1 MTKAKN
7 RNWFDKH
14 LNDMYVLKS
23 KTDGYRSRASYKLLE
38 ILEGK
43 NLIQRNDVVVDLGS
57 APGGW
62 SQVARKFVGSKG
74 RVLALDI
81 LDMSSIPGVDFI
93 CGDFNDEEVYHK
105 LACQVENE
113 EVNVV
118 ISDIAPNISGIAAI
132 DLPKHF
138 GLVELA
144 FEFCRQY
151 LCEGGSFIVK
161 LFQGEGFDEFVRESR
176 KCFVNVKLVKPKA
189 SRRMSR
195 EVYMVGKGFKFEKE
209 QLGE

>member
-7 RNWFDKH
+7 RNWFNKH

-38 ILEGK
+38 ILQGK

-93 CGDFNDEEVYHK
+93 CGDFNDEEVYRK
-105 LACQVENE
+105 LACQVEDE

-151 LCEGGSFIVK
+151 LCKGGNFIVK

-189 SRRMSR
+189 SRRTSR
-195 EVYMVGKGFKFEKE
+195 EVYMVGTGFKFEKE
-209 QLGE
+209 

>member
-23 KTDGYRSRASYKLLE
+23 KTEGYRSRASYKLLE
-38 ILEGK
+38 ILQGK

-93 CGDFNDEEVYHK
+93 CGDFNDEEVYRK
-105 LACQVENE
+105 LAFQVEDE

-189 SRRMSR
+189 SRRTSR
-195 EVYMVGKGFKFEKE
+195 EVYMVGTGFKFEKE
-209 QLGE
+209 

>member
-38 ILEGK
+38 ILQGK

-93 CGDFNDEEVYHK
+93 CGDFNDEEVYRK

-113 EVNVV
+113 KVNVV

-176 KCFVNVKLVKPKA
+176 KCFVNVKMVKPKS

-195 EVYMVGKGFKFEKE
+195 EVYMVGTGFKFEKE
-209 QLGE
+209 

>member
-93 CGDFNDEEVYHK
+93 CGDFNDEEVYRK
-105 LACQVENE
+105 LTCQVENE
-113 EVNVV
+113 GVNVV

-138 GLVELA
+138 RLVGMA

-195 EVYMVGKGFKFEKE
+195 EIYMVGIGFNLKRSN
-209 QLGE
+209 

>member
-38 ILEGK
+38 ILQGK

-93 CGDFNDEEVYHK
+93 CGDFNDEEVYRK

-113 EVNVV
+113 KVNVV

-151 LCEGGSFIVK
+151 LCKGGNFIVK

-195 EVYMVGKGFKFEKE
+195 EVYMVGTGFKLEKE
-209 QLGE
+209 

>member
-1 MTKAKN
+1 M
-7 RNWFDKH
+7 
-14 LNDMYVLKS
+14 
-23 KTDGYRSRASYKLLE
+23 E
-38 ILEGK
+38 ILQGK

-93 CGDFNDEEVYHK
+93 CGDFNDEEVYRK

-113 EVNVV
+113 KVNVV

-144 FEFCRQY
+144 FEFCHQY

-195 EVYMVGKGFKFEKE
+195 EVYMVGTGFKFEKE
-209 QLGE
+209 

>member
-1 MTKAKN
+1 
-7 RNWFDKH
+7 
-14 LNDMYVLKS
+14 MYVLKS
-23 KTDGYRSRASYKLLE
+23 KTEGYRSRASYKLLE
-38 ILEGK
+38 ILQGK

-93 CGDFNDEEVYHK
+93 CGDFNDEEVYRK
-105 LACQVENE
+105 LACQVEDE

-144 FEFCRQY
+144 F
-151 LCEGGSFIVK
+151 
-161 LFQGEGFDEFVRESR
+161 
-176 KCFVNVKLVKPKA
+176 
-189 SRRMSR
+189 
-195 EVYMVGKGFKFEKE
+195 
-209 QLGE
+209 

>member
-14 LNDMYVLKS
+14 LNDMYVRKS
-23 KTDGYRSRASYKLLE
+23 KTEGYRSRASYKLLE
-38 ILEGK
+38 ILQGK

-93 CGDFNDEEVYHK
+93 CGDFNDEEVYRK
-105 LACQVENE
+105 LACQVEDE

-151 LCEGGSFIVK
+151 LCKGGNFIVK

-176 KCFVNVKLVKPKA
+176 KCFVNVKMVKPKA
-189 SRRMSR
+189 SRSMSR
-195 EVYMVGKGFKFEKE
+195 EVYMVGTGFKFEKE
-209 QLGE
+209 

>member
-14 LNDMYVLKS
+14 LNDMYVIKS

-38 ILEGK
+38 ILQGK

-93 CGDFNDEEVYHK
+93 CGDFNDEEVYRK
-105 LACQVENE
+105 LVCQVENE

-189 SRRMSR
+189 L
-195 EVYMVGKGFKFEKE
+195 GFTNLTFTKH
-209 QLGE
+209 LRDSLTNSSNPSP

>member
-14 LNDMYVLKS
+14 LNDVYVLKS

-38 ILEGK
+38 ILQGR

-93 CGDFNDEEVYHK
+93 CGDFNDEEVYRK
-105 LACQVENE
+105 LASQVENE

-132 DLPKHF
+132 D
-138 GLVELA
+138 
-144 FEFCRQY
+144 
-151 LCEGGSFIVK
+151 
-161 LFQGEGFDEFVRESR
+161 
-176 KCFVNVKLVKPKA
+176 
-189 SRRMSR
+189 
-195 EVYMVGKGFKFEKE
+195 
-209 QLGE
+209 

>member
-14 LNDMYVLKS
+14 LNDMYVIKS

-38 ILEGK
+38 ILQGK

-93 CGDFNDEEVYHK
+93 CGDFNDEEVYRK
-105 LACQVENE
+105 LVCQVENE

-144 FEFCRQY
+144 LEFCRQH

-176 KCFVNVKLVKPKA
+176 KCFVNVKMVKPKA
-189 SRRMSR
+189 SRSMSR
-195 EVYMVGKGFKFEKE
+195 EVYMVGTGFKFEKE
-209 QLGE
+209 

>member
-38 ILEGK
+38 ILQGK

-93 CGDFNDEEVYHK
+93 CGDFNDEEVYRK
-105 LACQVENE
+105 LACKVEDE

-151 LCEGGSFIVK
+151 LCEGGTFIVK

-189 SRRMSR
+189 SRRTSR
-195 EVYMVGKGFKFEKE
+195 EVYMVGTGFKFEKE
-209 QLGE
+209 

>member
-38 ILEGK
+38 ILQGK

-81 LDMSSIPGVDFI
+81 LEMSKIPSIFLRHDD
-93 CGDFNDEEVYHK
+93 CSTN
-105 LACQVENE
+105 
-113 EVNVV
+113 
-118 ISDIAPNISGIAAI
+118 AI
-132 DLPKHF
+132 LHNLK
-138 GLVELA
+138 
-144 FEFCRQY
+144 
-151 LCEGGSFIVK
+151 SK
-161 LFQGEGFDEFVRESR
+161 
-176 KCFVNVKLVKPKA
+176 NVKL
-189 SRRMSR
+189 
-195 EVYMVGKGFKFEKE
+195 
-209 QLGE
+209 LDL

>member
-14 LNDMYVLKS
+14 LNDMYVIKS

-38 ILEGK
+38 ILQGK

-81 LDMSSIPGVDFI
+81 LDMSSIPGVEFI
-93 CGDFNDEEVYHK
+93 C
-105 LACQVENE
+105 
-113 EVNVV
+113 
-118 ISDIAPNISGIAAI
+118 
-132 DLPKHF
+132 
-138 GLVELA
+138 
-144 FEFCRQY
+144 
-151 LCEGGSFIVK
+151 
-161 LFQGEGFDEFVRESR
+161 
-176 KCFVNVKLVKPKA
+176 
-189 SRRMSR
+189 
-195 EVYMVGKGFKFEKE
+195 
-209 QLGE
+209 

>member
-81 LDMSSIPGVDFI
+81 LDMSSIPGVEFI
-93 CGDFNDEEVYHK
+93 CGDFNDEEVYRK

-195 EVYMVGKGFKFEKE
+195 EIYMVGIGFNLKRSN
-209 QLGE
+209 

>member
-38 ILEGK
+38 ILQGK

-93 CGDFNDEEVYHK
+93 CGDFNDEEVFRK

-189 SRRMSR
+189 SRRTSR
-195 EVYMVGKGFKFEKE
+195 EVYMVGTGFKFEKE
-209 QLGE
+209 

>member
-93 CGDFNDEEVYHK
+93 CGDFNDEEVYRK
-105 LACQVENE
+105 LTCQVENE
-113 EVNVV
+113 GVNVV

-138 GLVELA
+138 GLVGMV

-195 EVYMVGKGFKFEKE
+195 EVYMVGIGFNLKRSN
-209 QLGE
+209 

>member
-1 MTKAKN
+1 MKKSRRVKKSN
-7 RNWFDKH
+7 SWRIKQHRDQFFK
-14 LNDMYVLKS
+14 KS
-23 KTDGYRSRASYKLLE
+23 KTLGYRSRASFKLIQLNDKFKFLKKNIKLL
-38 ILEGK
+38 
-43 NLIQRNDVVVDLGS
+43 DLGAS
-57 APGGW
+57 PGGW

-93 CGDFNDEEVYHK
+93 CGDFNDEEVYRK

-151 LCEGGSFIVK
+151 LCEGGTFIVK
-161 LFQGEGFDEFVRESR
+161 LFQGEGFDEFVRVSR
-176 KCFVNVKLVKPKA
+176 KRFVNVKMVKPKA
-189 SRRMSR
+189 SRKMSR
-195 EVYMVGKGFKFEKE
+195 EVYMVGTGFKFEKE
-209 QLGE
+209 

>member
-23 KTDGYRSRASYKLLE
+23 KTEGYRSRASYKLLE
-38 ILEGK
+38 ILQGR

-93 CGDFNDEEVYHK
+93 CGDFNDEEVYRK
-105 LACQVENE
+105 LACQVEDE

-138 GLVELA
+138 GLVETA

-151 LCEGGSFIVK
+151 LREGGNFIVK

-189 SRRMSR
+189 SRRTSR
-195 EVYMVGKGFKFEKE
+195 EVYMVGTGFKFEKE
-209 QLGE
+209 

>member
-7 RNWFDKH
+7 RNWFNKH

-23 KTDGYRSRASYKLLE
+23 KTEGYRSRASYKLLE
-38 ILEGK
+38 ILQGK

-93 CGDFNDEEVYHK
+93 CGDFNDEEVYRK
-105 LACQVENE
+105 LACQVEDE
-113 EVNVV
+113 KVNVV

-151 LCEGGSFIVK
+151 LCKGGNFIVK

-176 KCFVNVKLVKPKA
+176 KWFVNVKLVKPKA

-195 EVYMVGKGFKFEKE
+195 EVYMAVSYTHLTLPTIE
-209 QLGE
+209 

>member
-57 APGGW
+57 SPGGW

-81 LDMSSIPGVDFI
+81 LDMSNIPGVDFI
-93 CGDFNDEEVYHK
+93 CGDFNDEEVYRK
-105 LACQVENE
+105 LARQVENE

-118 ISDIAPNISGIAAI
+118 ISDIAPNISGIAAV

-144 FEFCRQY
+144 FDFCRQY

-195 EVYMVGKGFKFEKE
+195 EVYMVGIGFKFEKE

>member
-38 ILEGK
+38 ILQGK

-93 CGDFNDEEVYHK
+93 CGDFNDEEVYRK

-113 EVNVV
+113 KVNVV

-195 EVYMVGKGFKFEKE
+195 EVYMVGIGFKFEKE
-209 QLGE
+209 

>member
-81 LDMSSIPGVDFI
+81 LDMSSITGVDFI
-93 CGDFNDEEVYHK
+93 CGDFNDEEVYRK
-105 LACQVENE
+105 LTCQVENE
-113 EVNVV
+113 GVNVV

-138 GLVELA
+138 RLVGMA

-195 EVYMVGKGFKFEKE
+195 EVYMVGIGFKFEKE

>member
-93 CGDFNDEEVYHK
+93 CGDFNDEEVYRK
-105 LACQVENE
+105 LTCQVENE
-113 EVNVV
+113 GVNVV

-138 GLVELA
+138 GLVGMA

-195 EVYMVGKGFKFEKE
+195 EIYMVGIGFNLKRSN
-209 QLGE
+209 

>member
-7 RNWFDKH
+7 RNWFNKH

-23 KTDGYRSRASYKLLE
+23 KTEGYRSRASYKLLE
-38 ILEGK
+38 ILQGK
-43 NLIQRNDVVVDLGS
+43 NLIQRNNVVVDLGS

-93 CGDFNDEEVYHK
+93 CGDFNDEEVYRK

-151 LCEGGSFIVK
+151 LCEGGNFIVK

-189 SRRMSR
+189 SRRTSR
-195 EVYMVGKGFKFEKE
+195 EVYMVGTGFKFEKE
-209 QLGE
+209 

>member
-38 ILEGK
+38 ILQGK

-93 CGDFNDEEVYHK
+93 CGDFNDEEVYRK
-105 LACQVENE
+105 LVCQVENE
-113 EVNVV
+113 KVNVV

-176 KCFVNVKLVKPKA
+176 KCFVNVKMVKPKA
-189 SRRMSR
+189 SRTMSR
-195 EVYMVGKGFKFEKE
+195 EVYMVGTGFKFEKE
-209 QLGE
+209 

>member
-38 ILEGK
+38 ILQGK

-93 CGDFNDEEVYHK
+93 CGDFNDEEVYRK
-105 LACQVENE
+105 LVCQVENE

-144 FEFCRQY
+144 FEFCHQY

-189 SRRMSR
+189 SRRTSR
-195 EVYMVGKGFKFEKE
+195 EVYMVGTGFKFEKE
-209 QLGE
+209 

>member
-1 MTKAKN
+1 
-7 RNWFDKH
+7 
-14 LNDMYVLKS
+14 MYK
-23 KTDGYRSRASYKLLE
+23 R
-38 ILEGK
+38 
-43 NLIQRNDVVVDLGS
+43 QDLGS

-93 CGDFNDEEVYHK
+93 CGDFNDEEVYRK
-105 LACQVENE
+105 LVCQVENE

-151 LCEGGSFIVK
+151 LCKGGNFIVK

-176 KCFVNVKLVKPKA
+176 KCFVNVKMVKPKA

-195 EVYMVGKGFKFEKE
+195 EVYMVGTGFKFEKE
-209 QLGE
+209 

>member
-7 RNWFDKH
+7 RNWFNKH
-14 LNDMYVLKS
+14 LNDTYVLKS

-38 ILEGK
+38 ILQGK

-93 CGDFNDEEVYHK
+93 CGDFNDEEVYRK
-105 LACQVENE
+105 LTCQVEKE
-113 EVNVV
+113 KVNVV

-144 FEFCRQY
+144 LEFCRQH

-189 SRRMSR
+189 SRRTSR
-195 EVYMVGKGFKFEKE
+195 EVYMVGTGFKFEKE
-209 QLGE
+209 

>member
-7 RNWFDKH
+7 RNWFNKH
-14 LNDMYVLKS
+14 LSDTYVLKS

-38 ILEGK
+38 ILQGK

-93 CGDFNDEEVYHK
+93 CGDFNDEEVFRK
-105 LACQVENE
+105 LACQVEND

-138 GLVELA
+138 GLVEMA

-151 LCEGGSFIVK
+151 LREGGNFIVK

-189 SRRMSR
+189 SRRTSR
-195 EVYMVGKGFKFEKE
+195 EVYMVGTGFKFEKE
-209 QLGE
+209 

>member
-38 ILEGK
+38 ILQGR

-93 CGDFNDEEVYHK
+93 CGDFNDEEVYRK
-105 LACQVENE
+105 LAFQVEDE

-151 LCEGGSFIVK
+151 LCKGGNFIVK

-189 SRRMSR
+189 SRRTSR
-195 EVYMVGKGFKFEKE
+195 EVYMVGTGFKFEKE
-209 QLGE
+209 

>member
-38 ILEGK
+38 ILQGK

-93 CGDFNDEEVYHK
+93 CGDFNDEEVYRK

-113 EVNVV
+113 KVNVV

-189 SRRMSR
+189 SRRTSR
-195 EVYMVGKGFKFEKE
+195 EVYMVGTGFKFEKE
-209 QLGE
+209 

>member
-38 ILEGK
+38 ILQGK

-93 CGDFNDEEVYHK
+93 CGDFNDEEVFRK

-144 FEFCRQY
+144 FDFCRQY
-151 LCEGGSFIVK
+151 LCEGGNFIVK

-189 SRRMSR
+189 SRRTSR
-195 EVYMVGKGFKFEKE
+195 EVYMVGTGFKFEKE
-209 QLGE
+209 

>member
-38 ILEGK
+38 ILQGK
-43 NLIQRNDVVVDLGS
+43 NLIQHNDVVVDLGS

-93 CGDFNDEEVYHK
+93 CGDFNDEEVYRK
-105 LACQVENE
+105 LAFQVEDE

-189 SRRMSR
+189 SRRTSR
-195 EVYMVGKGFKFEKE
+195 EVYMVGTGFKFEKE
-209 QLGE
+209 

>member
-38 ILEGK
+38 ILQGK

-74 RVLALDI
+74 RVLALEI

-93 CGDFNDEEVYHK
+93 CGDFNDEEVYRK

-144 FEFCRQY
+144 FDFCRQY

-189 SRRMSR
+189 SRRKSR
-195 EVYMVGKGFKFEKE
+195 EVYMVGTGFKFEKE
-209 QLGE
+209 

>member
-14 LNDMYVLKS
+14 LNDMYVIKS

-38 ILEGK
+38 ILQGK

-93 CGDFNDEEVYHK
+93 CGDFTDEEVYRK
-105 LACQVENE
+105 LACQVEDE

-151 LCEGGSFIVK
+151 LCKGGNFIVK

-189 SRRMSR
+189 SRRTSR
-195 EVYMVGKGFKFEKE
+195 EVYMVGTGFKFEKE
-209 QLGE
+209 

>member
-23 KTDGYRSRASYKLLE
+23 KTEGYRSRASYKLLE
-38 ILEGK
+38 ILQGK

-93 CGDFNDEEVYHK
+93 CGDFNDEEVYRK

-189 SRRMSR
+189 SRRTSR
-195 EVYMVGKGFKFEKE
+195 EVYMVGTGFKFEKE
-209 QLGE
+209 

>member
-23 KTDGYRSRASYKLLE
+23 KTEGYRSRASYKLLE
-38 ILEGK
+38 ILQGK

-93 CGDFNDEEVYHK
+93 CGDFNDEEVFRK

-138 GLVELA
+138 GLVEMA

-151 LCEGGSFIVK
+151 LREGGNFIVK

-189 SRRMSR
+189 SRRTSR
-195 EVYMVGKGFKFEKE
+195 EVYMVGTGFKFEKE
-209 QLGE
+209 

>member
-1 MTKAKN
+1 MICMY
-7 RNWFDKH
+7 
-14 LNDMYVLKS
+14 LNQKQ
-23 KTDGYRSRASYKLLE
+23 KGTDHGQAINFWKFYK
-38 ILEGK
+38 GK

-93 CGDFNDEEVYHK
+93 CGDFNDEEVYRK
-105 LACQVENE
+105 LVCQVENE

-144 FEFCRQY
+144 LEFCRQH

-189 SRRMSR
+189 SRRTSR
-195 EVYMVGKGFKFEKE
+195 EVYMVGTGFKFEKE
-209 QLGE
+209 